1 MSPHGGDNAKTGS
14 NFSAIRGIDRESQSP
29 IDNGNERPS
38 VWRKVG
44 LSFRALRGK
53 IGQQDHE
60 IRGPLAVTTLSSTK
74 RLAHMEE
81 TQGDDKDG
89 DLVEIP
95 DKLEPLSEEERAAVA
110 SVEKQVTEDLAR
122 IISGKAS
129 TLASTQA
136 KQDPKDEPFPASS
149 SEGEGGEREGYEQ
162 PGIKTYTESQAE
174 PASFPEEGESY
185 EKEGR
190 NLTPADIAYETP
202 PLRQVAFQA
211 EESPLD
217 LSGFKRPSLHHGR
230 SPESVLEALAPTF
243 SISDHVSDFDSKEEH
258 LGEFTN
264 F

>member
-1 MSPHGGDNAKTGS
+1 
-14 NFSAIRGIDRESQSP
+14 
-29 IDNGNERPS
+29 
-38 VWRKVG
+38 
-44 LSFRALRGK
+44 
-53 IGQQDHE
+53 
-60 IRGPLAVTTLSSTK
+60 
-74 RLAHMEE
+74 MEE
-81 TQGDDKDG
+81 AQGDDKDG
-89 DLVEIP
+89 DLVEVP
-95 DKLEPLSEEERAAVA
+95 DKLKEDLSSEPLPEEERAAVA
-110 SVEKQVTEDLAR
+110 SVEKQVTEDLAK

-162 PGIKTYTESQAE
+162 PGSKTYTERQAE

-185 EKEGR
+185 ENEGR
-190 NLTPADIAYETP
+190 NPTPADIAYETP

-243 SISDHVSDFDSKEEH
+243 SISDHVSDFDSKEH